1 MNSLQKLLEWLANLV
16 ELLGMAWPFL
26 LQGAMYTVLFAAVS
40 MVLGLVLGFSVAVVR
55 VTKVPLVS
63 QIAAVYV
70 SAFRGTPLLV
80 QIFVLYYGLP
90 SVGIEFTPV
99 TAGILALTLNV
110 AAYLSESMRG
120 AILGID
126 KGQWEAGLSVGLT
139 WGQTL
144 WNIITPQAL
153 RLAVP
158 SLSNSLISLIKDTSL
173 ISVITVTGF
182 DAGDQ
187 GGHRRDLPATAA
199 VPGRRRDLLAAL
211 GTLRARAEGP
221 GKPPDRAAAAL
232 SAQPPA
238 SRPARQTAA
247 RSSSSSLKT
256 STPMR
261 LRAAAVTPSPATR
274 LPLKRPS

>member
-40 MVLGLVLGFSVAVVR
+40 MVLGLILGFSVAVVR
-55 VTKVPLVS
+55 VTKVPVVS

-173 ISVITVTGF
+173 ISVITVTELMLATKEVIAETF
-182 DAGDQ
+182 Q
-187 GGHRRDLPATAA
+187 PLPLYLPP
-199 VPGRRRDLLAAL
+199 PGSTGCFR
-211 GTLRARAEGP
+211 
-221 GKPPDRAAAAL
+221 
-232 SAQPPA
+232 
-238 SRPARQTAA
+238 
-247 RSSSSSLKT
+247 RSSSVCRKPWRT
-256 STPMR
+256 
-261 LRAAAVTPSPATR
+261 A
-274 LPLKRPS
+274 

>member
-40 MVLGLVLGFSVAVVR
+40 MVLGLILGFSVAVVR
-55 VTKVPLVS
+55 VTKVPVVS

-110 AAYLSESMRG
+110 AAYLPESMRG

-173 ISVITVTGF
+173 ISVITVTELMLATKEVIAETF
-182 DAGDQ
+182 Q
-187 GGHRRDLPATAA
+187 PLP
-199 VPGRRRDLLAAL
+199 LYLAAAGIYWL
-211 GTLRARAEGP
+211 
-221 GKPPDRAAAAL
+221 L
-232 SAQPPA
+232 SALFERVQKA
-238 SRPARQTAA
+238 LENRLTA
-247 RSSSSSLKT
+247 
-256 STPMR
+256 P
-261 LRAAAVTPSPATR
+261 LRR
-274 LPLKRPS
+274 

>member
-40 MVLGLVLGFSVAVVR
+40 MVLGLILGFSVAVVR
-55 VTKVPLVS
+55 VTKVPVVS

-173 ISVITVTGF
+173 ITVITVTELMLATKEVIAETF
-182 DAGDQ
+182 Q
-187 GGHRRDLPATAA
+187 PLP
-199 VPGRRRDLLAAL
+199 LYLAAAGIYWL
-211 GTLRARAEGP
+211 
-221 GKPPDRAAAAL
+221 L
-232 SAQPPA
+232 SALFERVQKA
-238 SRPARQTAA
+238 LENRLTA
-247 RSSSSSLKT
+247 
-256 STPMR
+256 P
-261 LRAAAVTPSPATR
+261 LRR
-274 LPLKRPS
+274 

>member
-26 LQGAMYTVLFAAVS
+26 PQGAMYTVLFAAVS
-40 MVLGLVLGFSVAVVR
+40 MVLGLILGFSVAVVR
-55 VTKVPLVS
+55 VTKVPVVS

-173 ISVITVTGF
+173 ISVITVTELMLATKEVIAETF
-182 DAGDQ
+182 Q
-187 GGHRRDLPATAA
+187 PLP
-199 VPGRRRDLLAAL
+199 LYLAAAGIYWL
-211 GTLRARAEGP
+211 
-221 GKPPDRAAAAL
+221 L
-232 SAQPPA
+232 SALFERVQKA
-238 SRPARQTAA
+238 LENRLTA
-247 RSSSSSLKT
+247 
-256 STPMR
+256 P
-261 LRAAAVTPSPATR
+261 LRR
-274 LPLKRPS
+274 